1 MSTLQ
6 EHWLG
11 VLRHLYTHAVHGA
24 VIETSNYTAFNWQ
37 HGERGVSLVL
47 PKPDGSIVAC
57 SRFLDAMPMPEKL
70 IEMEMGRPAD
80 TLNQLLADGWTAGY
94 ALPVHRIPTCP
105 LWREKLQPFASGF
118 TLRLVATPED
128 AADFC
133 FVQDQA
139 YADLYGYPKGCA
151 SQFFTHPDA
160 LIGPDVVSAVMYDD
174 ASGLPVRC
182 GSIIHTHAG
191 WVSGVSGA
199 SCGTGRGA
207 GGFRQLWAHLLH
219 EARERYC
226 AAFVHH
232 ETMPAAQ
239 HLVNKMQLETVTT
252 FARWSRGA

>member
-24 VIETSNYTAFNWQ
+24 VIDTHSYTAFTWQ

-47 PKPDGSIVAC
+47 PKPDGSLADC
-57 SRFLDAMPMPEKL
+57 DRFLTAMPMPEKL
-70 IEMEMGRPAD
+70 IELEMGGPVERLYRL
-80 TLNQLLADGWTAGY
+80 LNLGWTAGY

-105 LWREKLQPFASGF
+105 LWRERLLPFTPGF
-118 TLRLVATPED
+118 TLRVVETAEQ

-139 YADLYGYPKGCA
+139 HADIYGYPKGCA

-160 LIGPDVVSAVMYDD
+160 LIGPNVVAVVLYDD
-174 ASGLPVRC
+174 ATGLPVRC
-182 GSIIHTHAG
+182 GSIIHTRAG

-207 GGFRQLWAHLLH
+207 GCFRQMWSFLLGQ
-219 EARERYC
+219 ARDRFC
-226 AAFVHH
+226 AGFVHH

-239 HLVNKMQLETVTT
+239 HLANKMQLETVTT
-252 FARWSRGA
+252 FERWSRV

>member
-24 VIETSNYTAFNWQ
+24 VIETHNFTAFNWQ
-37 HGERGVSLVL
+37 HGERGVCLLL
-47 PKPDGSIVAC
+47 PKPDGSLHAC
-57 SRFLDAMPMPEKL
+57 DQFLSAMPMPEKL
-70 IEMEMGRPAD
+70 IEMPGPVEGLRVKYVIEHD
-80 TLNQLLADGWTAGY
+80 WVAGY

-105 LWREKLQPFASGF
+105 IWREKLQPFASGF
-118 TLRLVATPED
+118 TLRQVETAEQ

-139 YADLYGYPKGCA
+139 YADLYSYPKGCA

-160 LIGPDVVSAVMYDD
+160 LVGPNVVSAVIYDD

-182 GSIIHTHAG
+182 GSIIHTRAG

-207 GGFRQLWAHLLH
+207 GCFRQLWSFLL
-219 EARERYC
+219 EAARERFL
-226 AAFVHH
+226 AGHVLH
-232 ETMPAAQ
+232 ETMPIAQ
-239 HLVNKMQLETVTT
+239 HLAEKMELETVASFT
-252 FARWSRGA
+252 RWSRCS